1 MIWVIKQSSLPR
13 KKLRNKTLYYCKL
26 LVAISIEKVKQGQFD
41 NMLFVMFTGKGEKVS
56 HCFVW
61 EQTRVV
67 SREIKGM
74 FWSGTNEKKSKS
86 QIKGKG
92 DNKEKHSTLEMF
104 SSYRNLRAKGDTD
117 STSGFTCNVHAVW
130 SVNNYFLFNCRT
142 TQKLLK

>member
-1 MIWVIKQSSLPR
+1 
-13 KKLRNKTLYYCKL
+13 
-26 LVAISIEKVKQGQFD
+26 
-41 NMLFVMFTGKGEKVS
+41 MLFVILTWEGEKVS

-104 SSYRNLRAKGDTD
+104 SSYRNLRAKRDTD
-117 STSGFTCNVHAVW
+117 STSRFTCNVYAV
-130 SVNNYFLFNCRT
+130 
-142 TQKLLK
+142 